1 MEKMK
6 EIKFTIVLKVMNEQ
20 ETRRYHRRRLADLV
34 LKSIKL
40 RGNNNDGR

>member
-1 MEKMK
+1 MK
-6 EIKFTIVLKVMNEQ
+6 ELEFPIVLKVMTDE